1 MRLVDIAFVAC
12 VLIAVAVVS
21 TRDPDEPWA
30 VAILI
35 LALAGVAASFAT
47 WLLMRGRAT
56 RGRRAPRVTSAVA
69 SRRGLEVGAITA
81 LLLWLRAV
89 DGLSFV
95 TAAFVIG
102 TFVAAELVLAARPNS
117 SR

>member
-1 MRLVDIAFVAC
+1 MRLVDIAFVTC
-12 VLIAVAVVS
+12 ILIAVAVVS

-30 VAILI
+30 VAVLI

-47 WLLMRGRAT
+47 WLLLRGRAT
-56 RGRRAPRVTSAVA
+56 RGRRPRASSAVA
-69 SRRGLEVGAITA
+69 GRRGLEVGAVTA

-95 TAAFVIG
+95 TAAFVVG

>member
-1 MRLVDIAFVAC
+1 MRLVDIVFVAC
-12 VLIAVAVVS
+12 ILIAVAVVS
-21 TRDPDEPWA
+21 TRDPDEAWA
-30 VAILI
+30 VAVLI

-47 WLLMRGRAT
+47 WLLLRGRAS
-56 RGRRAPRVTSAVA
+56 RGRRGPRLSSAIA
-69 SRRGLEVGAITA
+69 GRRGLEVGAVTA

>member
-1 MRLVDIAFVAC
+1 VRIVDITFVAC
-12 VLIAVAVVS
+12 ILIAVAVVS

-30 VAILI
+30 VAVLI

-47 WLLMRGRAT
+47 WLLQRGRAA
-56 RGRRAPRVTSAVA
+56 RGRRAPRASNTVA
-69 SRRGLEVGAITA
+69 GRRGLEVGAATA

-95 TAAFVIG
+95 TAAFVVG